1 MADAVVAGAM
11 LCCTCGTAPAPLK
24 VTSQTTVKIG
34 GSLAA
39 NVTDNKPMA
48 NVGPFG
54 ACATLM
60 GPCVP
65 ACPAP
70 WAPGSGSV
78 VNIDGMQAL
87 RNQDKLQCAVG
98 GTITILEAGQEGT
111 HVDT

>member
-11 LCCTCGTAPAPLK
+11 LCCTCGAAPVPLK

-34 GSLAA
+34 GFLAA
-39 NVTDNKPMA
+39 NVTDNKPVA

-54 ACATLM
+54 VCAMLM

-70 WAPGSGSV
+70 WTPGSGSV
-78 VNIDGMQAL
+78 VKIGSPQAL
-87 RNQDKLQCAVG
+87 RDQDVLQCAVE
-98 GTITILEAGQEGT
+98 GTITILDAGQAGT